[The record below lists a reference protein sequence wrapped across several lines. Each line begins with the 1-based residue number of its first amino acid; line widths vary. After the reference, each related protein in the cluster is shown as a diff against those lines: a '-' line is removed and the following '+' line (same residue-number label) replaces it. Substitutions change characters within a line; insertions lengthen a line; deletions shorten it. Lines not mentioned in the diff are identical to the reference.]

1 MASFDQIKAAILDVA
16 GNPSSGVIAE
26 YADKWAAAIV
36 SLDSPVAYDL
46 DARDGDGDG
55 MVQDGTPFERPA
67 KKETRVTKPTET
79 R

>member
-1 MASFDQIKAAILDVA
+1 MATFDEIKAVILDVA
-16 GNPSSGVIAE
+16 GNPTSGVIAD

-36 SLDSPVAYDL
+36 SLGEETPYQL

-55 MVQDGTPFERPA
+55 MVQDGTKFERPA
-67 KKETRVTKPTET
+67 KKETRVTKPTEI

>member
-1 MASFDQIKAAILDVA
+1 MASFDEIKKVILDVA
-16 GNPSSGVIAE
+16 GNPEAGVIAE

-36 SLDSPVAYDL
+36 SLGEDTPYVI

-55 MVQDGTPFERPA
+55 MVQDGTKFERPT
-67 KKETRVTKPTET
+67 KKETRVTKPTEL

>member
-1 MASFDQIKAAILDVA
+1 MATFDQVKAVILDVA
-16 GNPSSGVIAE
+16 GNPTSGVIAE

-36 SLDSPVAYDL
+36 SIDEPIPYKP

-55 MVQDGTPFERPA
+55 MVQDGTKFERPA

>member
-1 MASFDQIKAAILDVA
+1 MATFDQVRAVILDVA

-26 YADKWAAAIV
+26 LADQWAAAIV
-36 SLDSPVAYDL
+36 SIDQPVPYKL

-55 MVQDGTPFERPA
+55 MVQDGTAFERPV

>member
-1 MASFDQIKAAILDVA
+1 MATFDQIRKVILDVA
-16 GNPSSGVIAE
+16 GNPEVGVIKD

-36 SLDSPVAYDL
+36 SLDTDTPYKP

-55 MVQDGTPFERPA
+55 MVQEGTPHERPA
-67 KKETRVTKPTET
+67 KEIRVTKPAEK

>member
-1 MASFDQIKAAILDVA
+1 MATFDEIKAIILDVA
-16 GNPSSGVIAE
+16 GNPETGVIAE

-36 SLDSPVAYDL
+36 SIDEEVPYNI

-55 MVQDGTPFERPA
+55 MVQDGTKFERPA
-67 KKETRVTKPTET
+67 KKETRVTKPTEL